1 MTDGAARTITE
12 EQWRSL
18 IAAEAAM
25 FENLA
30 AYLDT
35 EHAEFISEIKT
46 TIGNDI
52 TTMAIGRVIN
62 RDLFLQSGD
71 AWKIDVRHLLFSA
84 AFGICA

>member
-1 MTDGAARTITE
+1 MDQAKEILE

-30 AYLDT
+30 DYLDT

-52 TTMAIGRVIN
+52 TTMAIAKVIN
-62 RDLFLQSGD
+62 RDLFLESGD
-71 AWKIDVRHLLFSA
+71 AWKIDVRRRVFSA